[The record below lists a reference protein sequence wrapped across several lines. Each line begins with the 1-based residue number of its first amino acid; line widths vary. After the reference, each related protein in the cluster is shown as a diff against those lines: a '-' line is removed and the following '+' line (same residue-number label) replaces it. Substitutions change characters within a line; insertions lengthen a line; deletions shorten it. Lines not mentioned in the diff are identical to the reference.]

1 METPLNKILS
11 TYTHIVSSIKSCKTL
26 VQLKS
31 CDAMIETLK
40 TYKDRSDVNEWI
52 KAVDETYL
60 KKREEILTPQPHP
73 QITSMKVVSDVGAM
87 CDEQPSDNCTH

>member
-1 METPLNKILS
+1 METPLNKMLS
-11 TYTHIVSSIKSCKTL
+11 TYTHIVSSIKSCTTL
-26 VQLKS
+26 DQLKS

-60 KKREEILTPQPHP
+60 KKRKELNEPIKVPS
-73 QITSMKVVSDVGAM
+73 ITSMKVVSDVGAM
-87 CDEQPSDNCTH
+87 CDEQPTDNIQH

>member
-26 VQLKS
+26 DQLKS

-60 KKREEILTPQPHP
+60 KKRHELNKPIKVPT
-73 QITSMKVVSDVGAM
+73 ITSMKVKHDIGFM
-87 CDEQPSDNCTH
+87 CDEQPSDNIQH